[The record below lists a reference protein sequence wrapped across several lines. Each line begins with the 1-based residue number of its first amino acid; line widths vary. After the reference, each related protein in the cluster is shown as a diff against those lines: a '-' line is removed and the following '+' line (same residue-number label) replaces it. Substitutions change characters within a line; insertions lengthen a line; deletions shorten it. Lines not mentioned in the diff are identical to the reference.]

1 MPKKCLSGPC
11 CALSRRVTSTDKLL
25 LCLSWLT
32 STLRQ
37 LNMTRSRTGQRLQRR
52 PSKRS
57 EQFRMLPLHSGYVAR
72 VSLTQRCSP
81 QKPAPTL
88 QGRRCERRPH
98 RSSCTRVSVRLS
110 PPAMRHPRT
119 CLLRHTSRLGTS
131 MWPWIKQTRHRHC
144 SRSWITPWA
153 LQRRSTPLLKCSRRR
168 ARPSTPS
175 AQPKTL
181 SSSSRRTMTRRVQRC
196 LGILSTSS
204 RRRPRR
210 RVVK

>member
-131 MWPWIKQTRHRHC
+131 MWPWIKQTRRRHC
-144 SRSWITPWA
+144 SRNWITPWA
-153 LQRRSTPLLKCSRRR
+153 LQRRSTPSLRCSRRK
-168 ARPSTPS
+168 ARRSMPS
-175 AQPKTL
+175 AQPKML
-181 SSSSRRTMTRRVQRC
+181 SSSSRRMMTRRVQRC